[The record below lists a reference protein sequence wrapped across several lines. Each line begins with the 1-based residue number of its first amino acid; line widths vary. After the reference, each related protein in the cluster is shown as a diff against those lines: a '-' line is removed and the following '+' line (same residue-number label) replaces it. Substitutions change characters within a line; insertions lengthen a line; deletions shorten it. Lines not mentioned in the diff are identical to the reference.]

1 MSEPLETIKV
11 IDKENGVECII
22 NASDFDPDKYDPVVD
37 DVSESDGDEAAG
49 V

>member
-1 MSEPLETIKV
+1 MSEPLETMKV

-22 NASDFDPDKYDPVVD
+22 NASDYDPDKYEMVIGEE
-37 DVSESDGDEAAG
+37 ESGGDEAAG